1 MFEPEGVETAKRRLD
16 RVRERIQRAAER
28 AGRNPDDVTLIAVS
42 KTMPADRVL
51 ALAAIGQRVFGE
63 NRVQEAAIKI
73 PEVAK
78 AWTGPALEWRM
89 IGHLQRNKL
98 RPALSAFQTIDS
110 VDSLR
115 LLDALD
121 GEAAALGRPLRLLLQ
136 FNCSGEVRKGGLGS
150 DDMPALVERLR
161 QLVNV
166 APEGLMTMGPLAP
179 DPESSRPAFRELATL
194 KDRLEQALGT
204 RLTEL
209 SMGMSGDL
217 EVGVEEGA
225 TLVRVGTALF
235 GERGGTH

>member
-1 MFEPEGVETAKRRLD
+1 MFEAEGVDSDKGRLD

-51 ALAAIGQRVFGE
+51 ALAALGQRVFGE
-63 NRVQEAAIKI
+63 NRVQEAVVKI
-73 PEVAK
+73 PEVAN
-78 AWTGPALEWRM
+78 AWTGPVLHWRM

-98 RPALSAFQTIDS
+98 RPALGVFETIDS

-121 GEAAALGRPLRLLLQ
+121 GEADTLGHPLRVLLQ
-136 FNCSGEVRKGGLGS
+136 FNCSGEASKGGLGS
-150 DDMPALVERLR
+150 DDVPALVDRLR
-161 QLVNV
+161 HLENV
-166 APEGLMTMGPLAP
+166 VPEGLMTIGPLAP
-179 DPESSRPAFRELATL
+179 DPEASRPAFRELAAL
-194 KDRLEQALGT
+194 RDRLEQGLGT
-204 RLTEL
+204 GLKEL

-225 TLVRVGTALF
+225 TLVRVGTSLF
-235 GERGGTH
+235 GERGGTY

>member
-1 MFEPEGVETAKRRLD
+1 MFESEGVEGPKRRLD

-51 ALAAIGQRVFGE
+51 AMAAVGQRVFGE

-73 PEVAK
+73 PEVAN
-78 AWTGPALEWRM
+78 AWTGPTLEWRM

-98 RPALSAFQTIDS
+98 RPALCAFQTIDS

-121 GEAAALGRPLRLLLQ
+121 GEAAALGRPLRVLLQ
-136 FNCSGEVRKGGLGS
+136 FNCSGEASKGGLGS
-150 DDMPALVERLR
+150 DDMPGLVARLR
-161 QLVNV
+161 PLKNV
-166 APEGLMTMGPLAP
+166 APEGLMTMGPLAA
-179 DPESSRPAFRELATL
+179 DPEASRPAFRELAGIR
-194 KDRLEQALGT
+194 DRLEQGLGT
-204 RLTEL
+204 RLKDL

-235 GERGGTH
+235 GERRGTH